1 MMKRI
6 SIALLLVVFFI
17 GSLCAQTVYQVET
30 ASGTKDVVIPDGMT
44 ELDVLLYLAGQY
56 YDLSD
61 SYDIL
66 EARAE
71 TLSDAVKDYVA
82 ANRGL
87 RVQYN
92 QLLSDYQDLDSTY
105 RKLLSIGNYKAV
117 LGLGARF
124 SGDLT
129 MDGVDVRIGV
139 LLMQKVG
146 LTTSL
151 GMSLAK
157 PYRFVYGLGVSVIL

>member
-1 MMKRI
+1 MKRLAVI
-6 SIALLLVVFFI
+6 LLLIVFFI
-17 GSLCAQTVYQVET
+17 GLSYAQTVYQVET
-30 ASGTKDVVIPDGMT
+30 ASGTKEVVIPDGMT

-61 SYDIL
+61 DYDLL
-66 EARAE
+66 EAKAE

-82 ANRGL
+82 ANREL

-129 MDGVDVRIGV
+129 MDGVDVRVGV
-139 LLMQKVG
+139 LLMQRIG

-151 GMSLAK
+151 GMSLMK
-157 PYRFVYGLGVSVIL
+157 PYRFVYGLGVSIIL